1 MSVESDIAALWAAA
15 VEEYASET
23 GRNAEDLLP
32 RDPVGSGSGTGSGSG
47 IGSAEDLVD
56 RLEAGDAAFR
66 GWRNRHGPLF
76 GLLRGLVHPVARL
89 LKIAITP
96 VSTMDMGAPCSAV
109 LGALLYL
116 VKACEG
122 VSDAYDWVEQ
132 VFRELQEFAERLDV
146 YAAAQLDDT
155 LRRKIV
161 AILSL

>member
-1 MSVESDIAALWAAA
+1 
-15 VEEYASET
+15 
-23 GRNAEDLLP
+23 
-32 RDPVGSGSGTGSGSG
+32 
-47 IGSAEDLVD
+47 
-56 RLEAGDAAFR
+56 LEAPTFR

-76 GLLRGLVHPVARL
+76 GLLRGLVHPVAQL
-89 LKIAITP
+89 LKVAITP
-96 VSTMDMGAPCSAV
+96 VSTIDIGAPCSAV

-146 YAAAQLDDT
+146 YAAARLDDT